1 MGGMYVSLYGKESLY
16 KALEHWGEIAEK
28 EGVSKA
34 AVAYRWVVWHAG
46 LDGERGDKVVIGARD
61 VGQLEET
68 LRAVED
74 GPLSERAVGRIE
86 EIWEMVRGEAPTDE
100 EMQGILGKATEKK

>member
-1 MGGMYVSLYGKESLY
+1 MYGSFYGKESLY
-16 KALEHWGEIAEK
+16 QALDQWGEIAER

-46 LDGERGDKVVIGARD
+46 LDGDRGDKVVIGARD
-61 VGQLEET
+61 IGQLEET

-74 GPLSERAVGRIE
+74 GPLSEGAVGEIE
-86 EIWEMVRGEAPTDE
+86 GIWEKVKGEAVTDE
-100 EMQGILGKATEKK
+100 EVRGYLGKVAGKK